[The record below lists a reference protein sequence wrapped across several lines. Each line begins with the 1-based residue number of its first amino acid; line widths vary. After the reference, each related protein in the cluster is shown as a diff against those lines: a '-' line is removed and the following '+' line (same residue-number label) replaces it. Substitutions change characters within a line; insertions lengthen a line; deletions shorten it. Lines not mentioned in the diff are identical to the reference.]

1 MNPTIGM
8 LFIVT
13 KDFDAMRQFFM
24 DLGLDVKPDHP
35 GMGQVTPLLNKGR
48 GCLVVLPSLMI
59 SLEEST
65 DVPPSG
71 PLYLQI
77 EGIEET
83 RLLSLKGKYSM
94 KHVEGGLYGD
104 NFYAIKPPGGGLVHV
119 IAA

>member
-1 MNPTIGM
+1 MKPTLGI

-13 KDFDAMRQFFM
+13 KEFDALRQFFV

-35 GMGQVTPLLNKGR
+35 GMGQVTPWLNSGR
-48 GCLVVLPSLMI
+48 GCLIELPSLLI

-77 EGIEET
+77 EGVDEA
-83 RLLSLKGKYSM
+83 RLLAMKGKYSM
-94 KHVEGGLYGD
+94 KHVEGGLYGGEH
-104 NFYAIKPPGGGLVHV
+104 YAIKPPGGGLVR
-119 IAA
+119 ILAP